1 MYWERNQMNW
11 YLSIFTNIAP
21 RFCGMERCL
30 TKHHHFSLWF
40 YQKVAV
46 FLFPPFNKRFQTVAQ
61 RPFFTIPRRLRRGCR
76 WKIPVIPR
84 RSAGRGVS
92 GSAVQFCKR
101 RLLVRH
107 DLIRLAKGLT
117 LKQAGSEFD
126 KSPVQE
132 ILKGEAPRS
141 EVTLKVRQ

>member
-1 MYWERNQMNW
+1 MP
-11 YLSIFTNIAP
+11 LKDS
-21 RFCGMERCL
+21 G
-30 TKHHHFSLWF
+30 KS
-40 YQKVAV
+40 
-46 FLFPPFNKRFQTVAQ
+46 PPFH
-61 RPFFTIPRRLRRGCR
+61 RG
-76 WKIPVIPR
+76 
-84 RSAGRGVS
+84 GVS
-92 GSAVQFCKR
+92 GSAVQFCER

-107 DLIRLAKGLT
+107 DSIRLAKGLT